1 MSQDLYTVQDGIAI
15 VTLSHPPVNALSWA
29 LRRHIVSAVN
39 AANLD
44 ASVKAIVLHGA
55 GKAWCGGADIK
66 EFGDFANIKQPIF
79 TPLMDALEQ
88 SGKLVVAAIHGLAL
102 GGGLELALACHARLF
117 AKGTVVGFPEVGLGI
132 LPGAGG
138 TQRFPRV
145 VGIEVATNM
154 IISGKTVPV
163 DGLADLPLQKLVQ
176 ALSEDSAS
184 VLADAIAYAKANA
197 DQPITRTRDLSAQHP
212 HADGFFTSVRAVV
225 NANKNQ
231 IAPKLCLESLQA
243 AVKLP
248 FDAAIAKEQEHI
260 LTLMHS
266 PQARAA
272 QHVFLAQRAAGK
284 VADVP
289 ADTPQRDIK
298 KVGVIGAGTMGGG
311 IAMNFLS
318 AGIPV
323 VLLEMKQE
331 ALDRGTATIRK
342 NYEAQVKKG
351 RLTQEKVEAMM
362 GGLLAPSL
370 SYDDLKDC
378 DLIIEAV
385 FEDMGVKEKVF
396 SQLDAIAKP
405 GAILATNTSTLDV
418 DAIAAIT
425 ARPEDVI
432 GLHFFSPA
440 NVMKLLEVVRGAKTS
455 KEVLATA
462 LGLAKKIRKL
472 AIVSGVCDGFIGNRM
487 LDPYIRQALFLVDE
501 GATPAQVDKA
511 MEKFGMNMGPFR
523 MCDLVGNDVMGS
535 IRQRQRQLYAGKFY
549 SPTADWIDA
558 QGRFGQ
564 KVGKGW
570 YDYVPGA
577 RAPVPAKEVLAMI
590 EAKRQEQGLQARKIS
605 EQEIVAR
612 CVYALVNEGA
622 KILKEGIAERASDI
636 DMVYITGYG
645 FPAFRGGPMQY
656 ADEVGLFNI
665 IEAMKR
671 FATNPHGD
679 PAFWQAAELL
689 TQLADEGAKF
699 NA

>member
-1 MSQDLYTVQDGIAI
+1 MSNLYTVQGGIAL
-15 VTLSHPPVNALSWA
+15 VTLSNPPVNALSWQ
-29 LRRHIVSAVN
+29 LRQHVVAAIN

-44 ASVKAIVLHGA
+44 ASVQAIVLHGA
-55 GKAWCGGADIK
+55 GKGWCGGADIK
-66 EFGDFANIKQPIF
+66 EFADFANIKQPVF
-79 TPLMDALEQ
+79 TPLMDGVEQ
-88 SGKLVVAAIHGLAL
+88 SAKPVVAAVHGIAL
-102 GGGLELALACHARLF
+102 GGGLELALACHARVF
-117 AKGTVVGFPEVGLGI
+117 APGTSVAFPEVKLGI

-138 TQRFPRV
+138 TQRFPRA
-145 VGIEVATNM
+145 VGLETAANM
-154 IISGKTVPV
+154 IVSGKAAAIET
-163 DGLADLPLQKLVQ
+163 LAALPGQKLVQ
-176 ALSEDSAS
+176 QLSAS
-184 VLADAIAYAKANA
+184 VETVLADAIALAKSKIG
-197 DQPITRTRDLSAQHP
+197 QPATRTRDLPAKHP
-212 HADGFFTSVRAVV
+212 YADGFFTTARAAV
-225 NANKNQ
+225 AAAAKGLQ
-231 IAPKLCLESLQA
+231 APQLCLDAVQA
-243 AVKLP
+243 AFKLP
-248 FDAAIAKEQEHI
+248 FDAGIAKEQELF
-260 LTLMHS
+260 LTLMQS

-272 QHVFLAQRAAGK
+272 QHAFLAERAAGK

-289 ADTPQRDIK
+289 ADTPTREIK
-298 KVGVIGAGTMGGG
+298 QVGVIGAGTMGGG

-331 ALDRGTATIRK
+331 ALDRGIATIRK

-351 RLTQEKVEAMM
+351 RLTQEKVEA
-362 GGLLAPSL
+362 LIALIQPSL
-370 SYDDLKDC
+370 SYDDLKNA

-405 GAILATNTSTLDV
+405 GAILASNTSTLDLN
-418 DAIAAIT
+418 DIANIT
-425 ARPEDVI
+425 KRPADVI

-440 NVMKLLEVVRGAKTS
+440 NVMKLLEIVRGAQTS

-462 LGLAKKIRKL
+462 LQLAKKIKKL

-501 GATPAQVDKA
+501 GASPAQVDKA

-535 IRQRQRQLYAGKFY
+535 IRQRQRLLYPGKFY
-549 SPTADWIDA
+549 SPSADWISE

-564 KVGKGW
+564 KAGKGW

-590 EAKRQEQGLQARKIS
+590 EEKRKELGLTARKIS
-605 EQEIVAR
+605 DEEIIAR
-612 CVYALVNEGA
+612 CTYALANEGA
-622 KILKEGIAERASDI
+622 KILQEGIAERASDI
-636 DMVYITGYG
+636 DMVYLSGYG

-656 ADEVGLFNI
+656 ADEVGAFNI
-665 IEAMKR
+665 VQAMTR
-671 FATNPHGD
+671 FSANPHGD
-679 PAFWQAAELL
+679 PAFWQPAQL
-689 TQLADEGAKF
+689 LADLAAKGGKF

>member
-1 MSQDLYTVQDGIAI
+1 MSHLYTVQEGIAL
-15 VTLSHPPVNALSWA
+15 VTLSNPPVNALSWA
-29 LRRHIVSAVN
+29 LRQHVVAAIN

-44 ASVKAIVLHGA
+44 ASVQAIVLHGA
-55 GKAWCGGADIK
+55 GKGWCGGADIK
-66 EFGDFANIKQPIF
+66 EFGDFANIKQPVF
-79 TPLMDALEQ
+79 TPLMDGVEQ
-88 SGKLVVAAIHGLAL
+88 SSKPVVAAVHGIAL
-102 GGGLELALACHARLF
+102 GGGLELALACHARVF
-117 AKGTVVGFPEVGLGI
+117 AKGTSVAFPEVKLGI

-145 VGIEVATNM
+145 LGLEAAANLIV
-154 IISGKTVPV
+154 SGKAVPV
-163 DGLADLPLQKLVQ
+163 DSLAALPGQKLVQ
-176 ALSEDSAS
+176 QLSESAET
-184 VLADAIAYAKANA
+184 VLADAIALAKSKIG
-197 DQPITRTRDLSAQHP
+197 QPLTRTRDLPAKHP
-212 HADGFFTSVRAVV
+212 YADGFFTTARA
-225 NANKNQ
+225 ALAKGLL
-231 IAPKLCLESLQA
+231 APQLCLDAVQA
-243 AVKLP
+243 AFKLP
-248 FDAAIAKEQEHI
+248 FDAGTAKEQELF
-260 LTLMHS
+260 LTLMNS

-272 QHVFLAQRAAGK
+272 QHAFLAERAAGK

-289 ADTPQRDIK
+289 ADTPVRSIAQ
-298 KVGVIGAGTMGGG
+298 VGVIGAGTMGGG

-331 ALDRGTATIRK
+331 ALDRGIATIRK

-351 RLTQEKVEAMM
+351 RLTQEKVESLIA
-362 GGLLAPSL
+362 LIQPSL
-370 SYDDLKDC
+370 SYDDLKNA

-405 GAILATNTSTLDV
+405 GAILASNTSTLDLNE
-418 DAIAAIT
+418 IANIT
-425 ARPEDVI
+425 KRPEDVI

-462 LGLAKKIRKL
+462 LALAKKIKKL

-535 IRQRQRQLYAGKFY
+535 IRQRQRQLYPGKFY
-549 SPTADWIDA
+549 SPSADWISE

-564 KVGKGW
+564 KTGQGW
-570 YDYVPGA
+570 YDYIPGA
-577 RAPVPAKEVLAMI
+577 RAPVPSKEVLAMI
-590 EAKRQEQGLQARKIS
+590 ETKRAELGLKARKIS
-605 EQEIVAR
+605 DAEIVAR
-612 CVYALVNEGA
+612 CTYALANEGA
-622 KILKEGIAERASDI
+622 KILQEGIAERAGDI
-636 DMVYITGYG
+636 DMVYLSGYG

-656 ADEVGLFNI
+656 ADEVGAFNI
-665 IEAMKR
+665 VQAMAR
-671 FATNPHGD
+671 FAANPHGD
-679 PAFWQAAELL
+679 PAFWQPAALLAEL
-689 TQLADEGAKF
+689 AAKGGKF
-699 NA
+699 NG